1 MDTQVSTHQAE
12 DDTRNEDILI
22 WVNGQLKPRA
32 AATVNVHDAGF
43 MPGDG
48 VWEGLRLY
56 NGRWTF
62 LDAHIDR
69 FCEAALAIDL
79 DFGRT
84 MTACDATP

>member
-12 DDTRNEDILI
+12 DDARNEDILI

-48 VWEGLRLY
+48 KPIQIGATATEG
-56 NGRWTF
+56 NGVLNTK
-62 LDAHIDR
+62 
-69 FCEAALAIDL
+69 
-79 DFGRT
+79 
-84 MTACDATP
+84 MPTACSVG